1 MAKAKDTEILIVKDG
16 ALDLV
21 PGVFRSLWPQGW
33 RPLVIADRNTW
44 AVAGPALQA
53 GLEAAGLD
61 PVEAFLIPGQRSAQ
75 GEAEAEVYA
84 DDHSVARVR
93 ALLEGNDLIGI
104 ALGSGTI
111 NDVAKRASFECG
123 KRYLSIPTAP
133 SVDGY
138 TSFGAS
144 ITVGGFKRTLPCPA
158 PVAVVADSIILREA
172 PYPMIASGYG
182 DLAAKVTAGA
192 DWLIADALGVQAV
205 DREVWSMVQD
215 NLRKELAAPAKV
227 ASRDPLAV
235 EGIFSGLVATGLAM
249 QQLQDSR
256 PASGADHLFSHAW
269 EMGRLATHR
278 PHASHGFMVAL
289 GSLVST
295 AMMTEMLKLDARDLR
310 GFFEGAP
317 WLAWEGREAQLSS
330 FFGESPG
337 LEESL
342 EICRQKH
349 REGPV
354 LAQRRAAILDGWDRV
369 RTAVERQILP
379 FAVLRSMFQ
388 TVGAPVEAADIDLTL
403 EEFRRGIH
411 LAQLI
416 RTRYTV
422 LDYLYEIGALDSVI
436 STIMDGRSYFS
447 RFAQ

>member
-1 MAKAKDTEILIVKDG
+1 MAKARDTEILIVKEG
-16 ALDLV
+16 ALEMV
-21 PGVFRSLWPQGW
+21 PGVFRSLWPKGW

-53 GLEAAGLD
+53 GLEAEGLHM
-61 PVEAFLIPGQRSAQ
+61 VESFLLPGQPTAL
-75 GEAEAEVYA
+75 GEAEVYA
-84 DDHSVARVR
+84 DDRSVARVR

-111 NDVAKRASFECG
+111 NDVVKRASFECG

-158 PVAVVADSIILREA
+158 PIAVVADSAILREA

-215 NLRKELAAPAKV
+215 RLREELAAPAKV
-227 ASRDPLAV
+227 ASRDAVAV
-235 EGIFSGLVATGLAM
+235 EGVFSGLIATGLAM

-269 EMGRLATHR
+269 EMEKLAAGR

-295 AMMTEMLKLDARDLR
+295 AIMTEMLKLEARDLR

-317 WLAWEGREAQLSS
+317 GLAWEGREAQLSS
-330 FFGESPG
+330 FLGRRKG
-337 LEESL
+337 LQESL
-342 EICRQKH
+342 AICHQKH
-349 REGPV
+349 LDVPA
-354 LAQRRAAILDGWDRV
+354 LAERRAAILDGWDRV

-379 FAVLRSMFQ
+379 FALLRSMFQ

-422 LDYLYEIGALDSVI
+422 LDYLYEIGALDSVCA
-436 STIMDGRSYFS
+436 TILDGRTYF
-447 RFAQ
+447 RGFA

>member
-1 MAKAKDTEILIVKDG
+1 MAQAKDTEILIIKDG

-21 PGVFRSLWPQGW
+21 PGVFRSLWPEGY

-44 AVAGPALQA
+44 AIAGPALQA
-53 GLEAAGLD
+53 GLESEGLH
-61 PVEAFLIPGQRSAQ
+61 PVEGFLIPGQLTAR
-75 GEAEAEVYA
+75 GETEVYA
-84 DDHSVARVR
+84 DDLSVARVR
-93 ALLEGNDLIGI
+93 ALLEGNDQIGI
-104 ALGSGTI
+104 SLGSGTI
-111 NDVAKRASFECG
+111 NDIVKRASFECG

-158 PVAVVADSIILREA
+158 PLAVVADSVILREA

-192 DWLIADALGVQAV
+192 DWLIADALGVQAI

-215 NLRKELAAPAKV
+215 NLREELATPAKV
-227 ASRDPLAV
+227 ASRDAMAV
-235 EGIFSGLVATGLAM
+235 EGIFSGLIATGLAM

-269 EMGRLATHR
+269 EMGKLATHR
-278 PHASHGFMVAL
+278 PHASHGFMVAV

-295 AMMTEMLKLDARDLR
+295 AIMTEMLKLEVRDLR

-317 WLAWEGREAQLSS
+317 RLAWEGRKAQISS
-330 FFGESPG
+330 FFGGSPG
-337 LEESL
+337 LQESL
-342 EICRQKH
+342 EICRLKH
-349 REGPV
+349 LEGPA
-354 LAQRRAAILDGWDRV
+354 LAERRASILDGWDRV
-369 RTAVERQILP
+369 RAVVERQILP
-379 FAVLRSMFQ
+379 FELLRSMFK
-388 TVGAPVEAADIDLTL
+388 TVGAPIEASDIDLTRD
-403 EEFRRGIH
+403 EFRRGIH
-411 LAQLI
+411 HAQMI

-422 LDYLYEIGALDSVI
+422 LDYLYEIGALDSI
-436 STIMDGRSYFS
+436 CSIILDGRTYF
-447 RFAQ
+447 RGFA